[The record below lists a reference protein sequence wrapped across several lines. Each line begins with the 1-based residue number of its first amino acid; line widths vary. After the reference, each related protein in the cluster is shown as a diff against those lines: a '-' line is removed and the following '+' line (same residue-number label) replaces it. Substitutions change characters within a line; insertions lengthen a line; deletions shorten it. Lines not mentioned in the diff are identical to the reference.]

1 MNAVPSRRARSDHA
15 GAPVARIHD
24 PRDPLEGPTRL
35 RQHSIED
42 IFLSIKAHH
51 MKQVAFPDIAKPSL
65 ATNAVHD
72 NNKNGC
78 GAYGIVFHADLS
90 SVSVAVKVSE
100 EAASHREKNEMLTT
114 C

>member
-35 RQHSIED
+35 RLHSIED

-51 MKQVAFPDIAKPSL
+51 ITQVAFPDIAKPSL

-72 NNKNGC
+72 NNRNGC
-78 GAYGIVFHADLS
+78 GASYGIVFHPDLS
-90 SVSVAVKVSE
+90 GASVAVKVSE
-100 EAASHREKNEMLTT
+100 EAASQREKMR